1 MDPRVRLLAGKPR
14 SIAEA
19 SYDSRVPR
27 DRILRPAEIVRADV
41 ARMFRRPFVILLGLN
56 LLLMLATTSLPSEM
70 DSTALVTWCVLA
82 SLSVFVQA
90 ALTLAAAE
98 DRPDTSA
105 DRWVRA
111 AIAQKV
117 FWRLLGTELLL
128 FLALIASAFVL
139 LVGALFAGAVLGL
152 GMQAAV
158 LERKGP
164 SEALI
169 RSRELT
175 RPDRFS
181 FGVLFAVVYLVPM
194 VVGQASIYLV
204 EFEWVIAINVVVT
217 LLLTVGT
224 LALTRAFVQLKALSE
239 KKAVAEAPPAGL
251 TPRDEEARALGGV
264 DQRPPREPENDRG

>member
-1 MDPRVRLLAGKPR
+1 
-14 SIAEA
+14 
-19 SYDSRVPR
+19 VPR
-27 DRILRPAEIVRADV
+27 DRILRPAEIVRADL
-41 ARMFRRPFVILLGLN
+41 ARTFRRPFVILLGLN

-70 DSTALVTWCVLA
+70 DATALVTWCVLA

-98 DRPDTSA
+98 DHPDSSA

-128 FLALIASAFVL
+128 FLALLASAFLL
-139 LVGALFAGAVLGL
+139 LVGALYAGAVLGL
-152 GMQAAV
+152 AMQAAV

-164 SEALI
+164 TEALI

-204 EFEWVIAINVVVT
+204 DFAWVIAINVVVT
-217 LLLTVGT
+217 LLLTAGT
-224 LALTRAFVQLKALSE
+224 LALTRAFVQLKALPE
-239 KKAVAEAPPAGL
+239 KNAVAAAPPVGL
-251 TPRDEEARALGGV
+251 TPRDEESRALGGV
-264 DQRPPREPENDRG
+264 DQRPPRKPENDSG

>member
-1 MDPRVRLLAGKPR
+1 MKSPPKGPAKPPPRRGRAP
-14 SIAEA
+14 IAEA

-27 DRILRPAEIVRADV
+27 DRILRPTEIVRADI

-56 LLLMLATTSLPSEM
+56 LLLMLATTSLPTPM
-70 DSTALVTWCVLA
+70 DATALVTWCVLA

-98 DRPDTSA
+98 DHPDTSA

-128 FLALIASAFVL
+128 FLALLASSFLL
-139 LVGALFAGAVLGL
+139 LVGALFVGAALGL

-164 SEALI
+164 SEALY
-169 RSRELT
+169 RSVELT
-175 RPDRFS
+175 RPDRLA

-194 VVGQASIYLV
+194 VVGQASIYLTG
-204 EFEWVIAINVVVT
+204 E
-217 LLLTVGT
+217 
-224 LALTRAFVQLKALSE
+224 LAC
-239 KKAVAEAPPAGL
+239 G
-251 TPRDEEARALGGV
+251 
-264 DQRPPREPENDRG
+264 